1 MRQYAL
7 PDPSKKQAITQD
19 TPIKVNPTG
28 QYNLNFIDWN
38 NEWEAILDRDQNSY
52 ASPIDGMSVET
63 FEAIFDEEMFDQI
76 KESRGTKDQMIARL
90 DTRTVNQVRKEN
102 MCAICTE
109 QYKKGD
115 KVFFLGC
122 KHHYHTNCILPWL

>member
-52 ASPIDGMSVET
+52 TSPIEGMSVET

-76 KESRGTKDQMIARL
+76 K
-90 DTRTVNQVRKEN
+90 
-102 MCAICTE
+102 
-109 QYKKGD
+109 
-115 KVFFLGC
+115 
-122 KHHYHTNCILPWL
+122 